1 MDATPLTRCV
11 PQPVVVKIGGSL
23 LRQAPPR
30 PLLAHLAALAPVVL
44 VPGGGALAD
53 AVRDAQP
60 HLGLSDKA
68 AHAMALLSMEQMAHA
83 LADLEPEFVPCRT
96 LGQLTQPRSRAALW
110 FPAQVTLATGDIAES
125 WDVTSDSLALWLAKR
140 LEAPRLVLLKAPGAP
155 VPATPPADTAAF
167 SALAAAGLVDAAFP
181 GLAQGFKGTIVFAN
195 ADDSNKLNEALRLD
209 ATEDRP

>member
-68 AHAMALLSMEQMAHA
+68 AHAMALGFREKWLDPET
-83 LADLEPEFVPCRT
+83 LE
-96 LGQLTQPRSRAALW
+96 
-110 FPAQVTLATGDIAES
+110 
-125 WDVTSDSLALWLAKR
+125 
-140 LEAPRLVLLKAPGAP
+140 
-155 VPATPPADTAAF
+155 
-167 SALAAAGLVDAAFP
+167 
-181 GLAQGFKGTIVFAN
+181 
-195 ADDSNKLNEALRLD
+195 
-209 ATEDRP
+209 TEDSTSCGTSPASGSAENGR